1 MNYSI
6 GQFVSF
12 TNGNP
17 TIQTGV
23 IVKVLPNQLVII
35 TDESGMILYNMGYAV
50 GHCISPSQIINPI
63 N

>member
-6 GQFVSF
+6 GQIVSF

-17 TIQTGV
+17 TIQTGI

-35 TDESGMILYNMGYAV
+35 TDESGMILYKSGYAV
-50 GHCISPSQIINPI
+50 GDCISPSQIINPI